1 MAGPNPDDPQDEAK
15 LTALLQRWADGK
27 ATLRDVRGYSDDELY
42 AIAKTAYF
50 FFYQGRINEART
62 LFQGLYAVN
71 PTDAYFAKALGV
83 VEMAA
88 GNGQGAL
95 AAFDVAAKLS
105 PQDASVYV
113 GRAEVKLALGQKPQA
128 IEDLRRAAAMTP
140 EDDPVVRKAGA
151 MLTALGRR

>member
-1 MAGPNPDDPQDEAK
+1 MAVLDPENPQDEAK
-15 LTALLQRWADGK
+15 LTATLQRWADGK
-27 ATLRDVRGYSDDELY
+27 ATLREVRGYSDEELY

-50 FFYQGRINEART
+50 FFYQGRLSEART

-95 AAFDVAAKLS
+95 AAFDVAAKLA
-105 PQDASVYV
+105 PQDPSVYV

-140 EDDPVVRKAGA
+140 ETDPVIRKAGA